1 MVTTTI
7 PQTLTSSSHFG
18 TVRNS
23 SCIDQSNFQVIADDD
38 DDDGMMMMMM
48 VMVISF
54 FV

>member
-7 PQTLTSSSHFG
+7 TQTLTSSSHFG

-38 DDDGMMMMMM
+38 DDDGMMMMM